1 MNKPK
6 FYQAVLQEV
15 EGDVLDHVYPH
26 LKGRTQ
32 MSLLERMGNENGSCE
47 MCGENE
53 WWLLP
58 KESLIIKE
66 SGKPY
71 MECLNC
77 SHVTHL

>member
-1 MNKPK
+1 
-6 FYQAVLQEV
+6 
-15 EGDVLDHVYPH
+15 
-26 LKGRTQ
+26 
-32 MSLLERMGNENGSCE
+32 MSLIERMGDENGCCE

-58 KESLIIKE
+58 KESTIIKE

-71 MECLNC
+71 MECLKC